1 MPHSTEGSFVPPKK
15 HTAAFVDVKTTLH
28 NIIEVMKLVVN
39 TVSRSQEGKHHI
51 SEWIL
56 LLTYHLH
63 TIKAPFKPLRG
74 QWVLLIRREATITTW
89 NTEPD

>member
-1 MPHSTEGSFVPPKK
+1 MLSV
-15 HTAAFVDVKTTLH
+15 ANA
-28 NIIEVMKLVVN
+28 
-39 TVSRSQEGKHHI
+39 VSRSYEGRHFI
-51 SEWIL
+51 SGWIF

-89 NTEPD
+89 NTEPDCNKTTTAT